1 MKQQNINMSVYTYN
15 VLLRTYAAAC
25 SVEYVSEE
33 IKELYLED
41 AWNLFK
47 QLQTVS
53 KLPVNVNILNSL
65 LLVHTKAFV
74 TEKVEVFY
82 TFLIFIS
89 MKKGLVLPLYEK
101 YGIKKDEFTYQH
113 LMGMIF
119 NIFLL
124 GLIADRNVFEQERC
138 GYCD

>member
-15 VLLRTYAAAC
+15 GLLRTYAAAC

-74 TEKVEVFY
+74 TEKVEVLY
-82 TFLIFIS
+82 FLNINIHE
-89 MKKGLVLPLYEK
+89 KGPCSSTLRK
-101 YGIKKDEFTYQH
+101 I
-113 LMGMIF
+113 
-119 NIFLL
+119 
-124 GLIADRNVFEQERC
+124 RN
-138 GYCD
+138 